1 MFEALGESLP
11 PASGWDEWIAAADRT
26 TRARVA
32 HGHETSIVNL
42 LLFGTSFTKEPR
54 ITSRQLDEKQIGNAV
69 AARLTDFE
77 RALDTSG
84 TNERLAFARQVLGE
98 GSSVRPR
105 LLSMLERTIKENET
119 HERLIHDA
127 RKLGDPSLE
136 FAERS
141 RIYRARGLSSDTSI
155 RTNFAVEEALRGMTP
170 VLYGSQTP
178 VPVRGSDPKIRRVAI
193 IGPGLDFTDKQ
204 EGYDFYPQQTI
215 QPFAFMDSMV
225 RLGLARA
232 NELNVTTLDVNA
244 RVNDHVER
252 GIQRARLGAPYVI
265 HLPVA
270 ADVSWT
276 PEFLAYWR
284 SFGDR
289 IGRER
294 AAMPLPRT
302 VEPVKIRAVGVRSSV
317 VERITALDVN
327 ITAQHLAL
335 SGPDRFDVI
344 IATNVFVYYD
354 RLQQGLGMVSVANM
368 LRPGGVLLSNNA
380 LVEVPATGL
389 KSIGYSQ
396 SLYSDRDE
404 DGDLII
410 WYQLAVR

>member
-1 MFEALGESLP
+1 MG
-11 PASGWDEWIAAADRT
+11 
-26 TRARVA
+26 RAW
-32 HGHETSIVNL
+32 
-42 LLFGTSFTKEPR
+42 
-54 ITSRQLDEKQIGNAV
+54 
-69 AARLTDFE
+69 
-77 RALDTSG
+77 
-84 TNERLAFARQVLGE
+84 
-98 GSSVRPR
+98 
-105 LLSMLERTIKENET
+105 
-119 HERLIHDA
+119 
-127 RKLGDPSLE
+127 
-136 FAERS
+136 
-141 RIYRARGLSSDTSI
+141 GL
-155 RTNFAVEEALRGMTP
+155 TP
-170 VLYGSQTP
+170 VLYGGQTP
-178 VPVRGSDPKIRRVAI
+178 VPGRGSDPQIRRVAI

-215 QPFAFMDSMV
+215 QPFAVMDSLV

-232 NELNVTTLDVNA
+232 NELSVTTLDVSA

-252 GIQRARLGAPYVI
+252 GVRRARLGSPYVI

-276 PEFLAYWR
+276 PEFLGYWR

-289 IGRER
+289 IGNET
-294 AAMPLPRT
+294 ASMPVPRT
-302 VEPVKIRAVGVRSSV
+302 VGPLKIRAIGVRPSV
-317 VERITALDVN
+317 VERITARDVN

-335 SGPDRFDVI
+335 AGQEPFDLI

-354 RLQQGLGMVSVANM
+354 RLQQGLGMISVANM

-389 KSIGYSQ
+389 TSIGYSKT
-396 SLYSDRDE
+396 LYSDREE